1 MSKTKL
7 TDKQK
12 TFCKEYI
19 IDFNATRAAKSA
31 GYSEK
36 TAGRIGGEN
45 VQKLEIQNEIA
56 RLMKKRNERT
66 EVTADAVVKELAKIG
81 FSDEFNIEGFERLD
95 MKDKIKAIELL
106 GRHTGA
112 FNKDE
117 SNKATIKVSIKKP
130 GE

>member
-1 MSKTKL
+1 MSNKL

-12 TFCKEYI
+12 FFCKEYI
-19 IDFNATRAAKSA
+19 KDFNATRAAKAS

-45 VQKLEIQNEIA
+45 LQKLEIQKEIK
-56 RLMKKRNERT
+56 RLMSKRIERT
-66 EVTADAVVKELAKIG
+66 EISADRVVQELAKIG

-106 GRHTGA
+106 GRHVGA
-112 FNKDE
+112 FNNDE
-117 SNKATIKVSIKKP
+117 SGKSTIKVTIGKPKK
-130 GE
+130 

>member
-1 MSKTKL
+1 MSNKL

-12 TFCKEYI
+12 FFCKEYI
-19 IDFNATRAAKSA
+19 KDFNATRAAKAS

-45 VQKLEIQNEIA
+45 LQKLEIQKEIEK
-56 RLMKKRNERT
+56 LMSKRIERT
-66 EVTADAVVKELAKIG
+66 EISADRVVKELAKIG

-106 GRHTGA
+106 GRHVGA
-112 FNKDE
+112 FNNDE
-117 SNKATIKVSIKKP
+117 SGKSTIKVTIGKPKK
-130 GE
+130 